1 MTELTKSERQSH
13 DELVQLAVKWLKLP
27 NSRGG
32 PGCQVAFSEARNGVK
47 DGEIPDAI
55 GYRAGVWNEGTTL
68 VEVKVSRADF
78 LADAKK
84 PHRLHSALG
93 IGTYRYYLAPEGLI
107 KPEELPERWGLIEVT
122 PKGRLRP
129 IAGRVK
135 ENHCLPGYVDCWRFD
150 ERNIAH
156 ELSLLVR
163 LVYRVG
169 DLDGFN
175 RQYREDQRIK
185 HSQARQID
193 TMREEL
199 RAVRRYH
206 RLEIWKLERALK
218 AASLS
223 KEAVCANSPTD

>member
-1 MTELTKSERQSH
+1 MSADVKLSVAEKQTH
-13 DELVQLAVKWLKLP
+13 DDLAILAVKWLKLP
-27 NSRGG
+27 RSRGG

-47 DGEIPDAI
+47 AGEIPDAI
-55 GYRAGVWNEGTTL
+55 GYRAGVWDEGTTL

-84 PHRLHSALG
+84 PHRLDPALG
-93 IGTYRYYLAPEGLI
+93 IGRYRYYLAPEGLI
-107 KPEELPERWGLIEVT
+107 KPEELPERWGLIEAT
-122 PKGRLRP
+122 AKGRLRVA
-129 IAGRVK
+129 AGRVK
-135 ENHCLPGYVDCWRFD
+135 ENHCQPGFVDRWCFD
-150 ERNIAH
+150 ARNIDH

-193 TMREEL
+193 TIRQEL
-199 RAVRRYH
+199 RAARREH
-206 RLEIWKLERALK
+206 RLEMWKLER
-218 AASLS
+218 SM
-223 KEAVCANSPTD
+223 KEAPGTGVAS